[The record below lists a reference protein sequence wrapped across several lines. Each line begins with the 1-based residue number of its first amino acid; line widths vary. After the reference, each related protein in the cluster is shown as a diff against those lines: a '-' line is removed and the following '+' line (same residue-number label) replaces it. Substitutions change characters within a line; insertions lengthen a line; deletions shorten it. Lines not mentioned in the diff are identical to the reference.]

1 MITAL
6 IYKVD
11 DKYSLDVLE
20 TMVVEYNDQD
30 CRWAAMTGGTTPQE
44 SRIILSNIA
53 ASINLTMAGDMVL
66 ADIVFMTLPKGQEVE
81 TMYQHVPIYLLPI
94 SQPDYDTE
102 GCITELI
109 ITSLGFSLKPG
120 YDKTMSQ
127 VADIA
132 DVNIWDRIG

>member
-6 IYKVD
+6 IYKVN
-11 DKYSLDVLE
+11 DKYSLEVLE
-20 TMVVEYNDQD
+20 AMVVEYNDQD
-30 CRWAAMTGGTTPQE
+30 CRWAAMISTPQE

-94 SQPDYDTE
+94 SQPDYDTD

-109 ITSLGFSLKPG
+109 ITSLGFSLMPG

-127 VADIA
+127 VAYIS
-132 DVNIWDRIG
+132 DVNIWDRLG